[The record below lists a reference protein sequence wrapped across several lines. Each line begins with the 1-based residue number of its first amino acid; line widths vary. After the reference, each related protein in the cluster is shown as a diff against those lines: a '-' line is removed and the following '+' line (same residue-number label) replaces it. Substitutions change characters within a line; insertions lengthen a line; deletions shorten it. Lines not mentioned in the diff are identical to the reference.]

1 MEGGEPS
8 NISVEFEA
16 YSKLIH
22 VMTRVDME
30 LIYENQAASGYCP
43 FNKFVSWFFQ
53 FFLTLEQTVSSRH
66 EDHMQQFRALDCL
79 KRFSHLISR
88 RKDDIWGLDE
98 TEFIE

>member
-1 MEGGEPS
+1 MEGDEPS

-43 FNKFVSWFFQ
+43 FKKFESWFFQ
-53 FFLTLEQTVSSRH
+53 FFLTL
-66 EDHMQQFRALDCL
+66 
-79 KRFSHLISR
+79 
-88 RKDDIWGLDE
+88 
-98 TEFIE
+98 